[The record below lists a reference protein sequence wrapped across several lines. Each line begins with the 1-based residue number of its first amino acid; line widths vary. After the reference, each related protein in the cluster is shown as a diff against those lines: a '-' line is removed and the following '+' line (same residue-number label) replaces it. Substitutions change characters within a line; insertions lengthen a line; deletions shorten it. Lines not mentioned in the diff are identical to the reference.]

1 MTYTLATGDHAP
13 DFDLIGTDVD
23 YYSLDSFKDFDNLI
37 IFFTCNHC
45 PYVTG
50 SDEITRKTV
59 EKFNNEQFKFIA
71 INSNSKNTYKD
82 DSFDNMVKRMDEF
95 KFPWLYLYD
104 ETQKTA
110 KDYGALKTPHF
121 YVFNQERKL
130 VYTGRGVD
138 SPKDSSNIKVN
149 DLDRVLSELVENK
162 KISVPVT
169 NPIGCNIKW
178 EGKEAHW
185 MPAEACDLV

>member
-1 MTYTLATGDHAP
+1 LAYTLTIGDQAP
-13 DFDLIGTDVD
+13 DFDLVGTDVD

-50 SDEITRKTV
+50 SDEVTRKTV
-59 EKFNNEQFKFIA
+59 EKFNNKQFKFIA
-71 INSNSKNTYKD
+71 INSNSKNTYEE

-178 EGKEAHW
+178 DGKEAHW

>member
-1 MTYTLATGDHAP
+1 MAYTLRIGENAP
-13 DFDLIGTDVD
+13 DFDLVGTDVD
-23 YYSLDSFKDFDNLI
+23 YYSLDSFEAYENLI

-50 SDEITRKTV
+50 SDEVTRQTV
-59 EKFNNEQFKFIA
+59 EKFQSSKFKFIA
-71 INSNSKNTYKD
+71 INSNSKNTYEE
-82 DSFDNMVKRMDEF
+82 DSFENMVKRMDDL

-104 ETQKTA
+104 ETQKVA

-121 YVFNQERKL
+121 FVFDNERKL

-149 DLDRVLSELVENK
+149 DLERVLQELVDNEK
-162 KISVPVT
+162 VSVPVT

-185 MPAEACDLV
+185 MPAEACDLI

>member
-1 MTYTLATGDHAP
+1 MAYTLAIGDQAP
-13 DFDLIGTDVD
+13 DFDLVGTDVD
-23 YYSLDSFKDFDNLI
+23 YYSLDSFKEFDNLI

-50 SDEITRKTV
+50 SDEVTRKTV
-59 EKFNNEQFKFIA
+59 EKFNNKQFKFIA
-71 INSNSKNTYKD
+71 INSNSKNTYEE

-149 DLDRVLSELVENK
+149 DLDRVLSELVKNK

>member
-1 MTYTLATGDHAP
+1 MASTLSIGENAP
-13 DFDLIGTDVD
+13 DFDLVGTDVD
-23 YYSLDSFKDFDNLI
+23 YYSLDSFQEYENLI

-50 SDEITRKTV
+50 SDEVTRATV
-59 EKFNNEQFKFIA
+59 EKFQETRFKFVA
-71 INSNSKNTYKD
+71 INSNSKNTYEE
-82 DSFDNMVKRMDEF
+82 DSFENMVKRIDDL

-104 ETQKTA
+104 ETQKVA

-121 YVFNQERKL
+121 FVFNQERKL

-149 DLDRVLSELVENK
+149 DLERVLEELK
-162 KISVPVT
+162 DDRKISVPVT

-185 MPAEACDLV
+185 MPAEACDLI